1 MGLRLFLVSIC
12 WSFQNLIERR
22 IRTLASDYS
31 TWAQPIV
38 ISAPLNVLL
47 QLMNSGIF
55 LLKLKVELSHLLLD
69 IFHEC

>member
-1 MGLRLFLVSIC
+1 MGLRLFLISIC
-12 WSFQNLIERR
+12 WSFQNLIELC
-22 IRTLASDYS
+22 IPTLAWDYS

-38 ISAPLNVLL
+38 ISLSLNVLL